1 MGHKEAG
8 ETLGHISYRGQMR
21 QDKVHIW
28 PQLSQSKMWLV
39 GAIWRWTVQAT
50 LAVAKLRVTMHLSQ
64 ERHEKKAFLERKE
77 VESKG
82 EKCVFPVYPTRCPES
97 CLPLPHSLLSSC
109 ASPPPCHC
117 LPFPSSRNVL
127 LDAHPKPFY
136 FKSIPLPLP
145 QEAFSH
151 QNITKADVQPC
162 TWVPALR
169 GCEFTYLVRGSQS
182 TFLESGSVLGS
193 SVAQLPKINTD
204 SGHIT
209 RGIPRLG
216 KEKTFAP
223 WTSQS

>member
-1 MGHKEAG
+1 MCVPC
-8 ETLGHISYRGQMR
+8 ISNKMPRELPPPSSF
-21 QDKVHIW
+21 HT
-28 PQLSQSKMWLV
+28 QL
-39 GAIWRWTVQAT
+39 ICT
-50 LAVAKLRVTMHLSQ
+50 
-64 ERHEKKAFLERKE
+64 
-77 VESKG
+77 
-82 EKCVFPVYPTRCPES
+82 
-97 CLPLPHSLLSSC
+97 
-109 ASPPPCHC
+109 PPPCHC

-151 QNITKADVQPC
+151 RNITKADVQPC

-193 SVAQLPKINTD
+193 SAAQLPKINTD

-223 WTSQS
+223 WTSQSQSECHGCPGTVQGEGCGQLACVLGSAGRMGKTACKGG